1 MQHFMPAVPA
11 AKAGLDKCARGAWWA
26 GSDQVTHPHRRT
38 HPDHSSSDP
47 MTAAPS
53 LRTHGPLAQGN
64 GASTVRAGPAIEVCV
79 GKHAPPS
86 PATDWSP
93 APLDNEPVEAV
104 EVVVAISLC
113 TLVLAL
119 LLGLACTGAAAR
131 KRRCGTT
138 RRGGSLLCW
147 VLAVSGAAASG
158 TFSTIDTTA
167 AGASADFKYFGAA
180 AVGGNVYFA
189 PFFEDAIGVLAV
201 ASSVFSTI
209 DVAAAGVN
217 GGLKYYGA
225 RRRSGARSTLGP
237 STRITSA
244 SSISRPPPSPRLAR
258 PPRA

>member
-1 MQHFMPAVPA
+1 M
-11 AKAGLDKCARGAWWA
+11 
-26 GSDQVTHPHRRT
+26 

-53 LRTHGPLAQGN
+53 LRTHCPLAQGN
-64 GASTVRAGPAIEVCV
+64 GASTVRLGARSSIQVSV
-79 GKHAPPS
+79 GKQAPPS

-104 EVVVAISLC
+104 AVVVAISLC

-138 RRGGSLLCW
+138 RRGASLLCW

-167 AGASADFKYFGAA
+167 AGVSANGKYVGAA
-180 AVGGNVYFA
+180 EFGGNVYFSPA
-189 PFFEDAIGVLAV
+189 NEDNIGVLAV

-209 DVAAAGVN
+209 DVAAAGVTGMYKYFGTAAV
-217 GGLKYYGA
+217 GGQGLLRAAPA
-225 RRRSGARSTLGP
+225 R
-237 STRITSA
+237 
-244 SSISRPPPSPRLAR
+244 
-258 PPRA
+258 